1 MSRVQASAALMI
13 GLTVAL
19 APATGRGQSSRSL
32 APVVVTI
39 RLSNFTFD
47 PHQVQ
52 LHSSVPVT
60 LHLVND
66 SSGGHNFSAPAF
78 FAASAYLSGTPP
90 LGGKVEVAARESVDI
105 TVVPGAAGTY
115 RVECTHFLHS
125 LFGMTGSIT
134 VTGP

>member
-1 MSRVQASAALMI
+1 MSRARASVALML

-19 APATGRGQSSRSL
+19 APATGGGQSSRGL

-39 RLSNFTFD
+39 RLSNFAFD

-52 LHSSVPVT
+52 LRSGVPVT

-78 FAASAYLSGTPP
+78 FAASAYPSGTPP
-90 LGGKVEVAARESVDI
+90 RNGKVEIAARESVDI

-125 LFGMTGSIT
+125 LFGMTGSIA

>member
-1 MSRVQASAALMI
+1 MM

-19 APATGRGQSSRSL
+19 GPASSRGQSSRGGV
-32 APVVVTI
+32 PDVVTI
-39 RLSNFTFD
+39 RLSSFAFN
-47 PHQVQ
+47 PNQVR
-52 LHSSVPVT
+52 LHSGVPVT

-78 FAASAYLSGTPP
+78 FAASAYPSGAPP
-90 LGGKVEVAARESVDI
+90 RNGKVEIAARESLDI

-134 VTGP
+134 VTSP

>member
-1 MSRVQASAALMI
+1 L
-13 GLTVAL
+13 
-19 APATGRGQSSRSL
+19 SSF
-32 APVVVTI
+32 A
-39 RLSNFTFD
+39 FA

-52 LHSSVPVT
+52 LHSGVPVT

-66 SSGGHNFSAPAF
+66 GSGGHNFSAPAF
-78 FAASAYLSGTPP
+78 FAASAYPSGTPP
-90 LGGKVEVAARESVDI
+90 QNGKVEIAARESVDI

>member
-1 MSRVQASAALMI
+1 MSRVHACLALMM

-19 APATGRGQSSRSL
+19 GPASSRGQSSRGQ
-32 APVVVTI
+32 AAVVVTI
-39 RLSNFTFD
+39 RLSNFAFD
-47 PHQVQ
+47 PHQVR
-52 LHSSVPVT
+52 LHSGVPVT

-78 FAASAYLSGTPP
+78 FAASAYPSGTPP

-125 LFGMTGSIT
+125 LFGMTSSIT
-134 VTGP
+134 VIGP